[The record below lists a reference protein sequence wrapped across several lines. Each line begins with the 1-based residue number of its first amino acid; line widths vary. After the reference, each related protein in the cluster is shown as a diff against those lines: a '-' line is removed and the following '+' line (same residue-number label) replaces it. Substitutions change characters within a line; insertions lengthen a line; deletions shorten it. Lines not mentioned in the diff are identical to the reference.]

1 MVADGFRSFFEVG
14 PGDMLSKMSRWI
26 DRTTVC
32 RPAGSLAAIRAA
44 AAAASASDSLDR
56 A

>member
-1 MVADGFRSFFEVG
+1 MVEDGIGTFVEVG

-26 DRTTVC
+26 DRTTTC
-32 RPAGSLAAIRAA
+32 RPAGSLAAIRAL
-44 AAAASASDSLDR
+44 SDSLGG